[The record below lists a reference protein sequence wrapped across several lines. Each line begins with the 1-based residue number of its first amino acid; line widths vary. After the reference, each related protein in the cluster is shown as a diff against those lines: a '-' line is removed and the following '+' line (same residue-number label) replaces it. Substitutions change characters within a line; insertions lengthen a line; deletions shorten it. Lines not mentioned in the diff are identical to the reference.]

1 MKGIKYLSKSLV
13 QNRSLI
19 LLVSALLV
27 AVSAM
32 TSVTFFVDR
41 VDRALVL
48 QGSSLM
54 AADMVVENGTQLD
67 ESWTQ
72 SAIANNLEVSR
83 QVSFPSVLFIADEPV
98 LVQVK
103 AVDRAY
109 PLRGTLRVSDFS
121 AGGQGIESNAV
132 PSKGQVY
139 LDSVLQKKLAQQD
152 SINLGNLDLNIAG
165 TIVEEPD
172 RGGNLFQLAPRL
184 LINIEDLPASGLLG
198 PASRAKYRMLLAGE
212 LSALESFR
220 AWAKIHLPSGAHII
234 DIQNARPELRTALE
248 RGQRFLSLASLC
260 ASLLAGIAILLGS
273 RRYVNQ
279 AVDGVAVMRTL
290 GMTSKQVMLHHL
302 KEIGVVLVIGCTA
315 GILFGYLGQWFLSS
329 LIGDWFG
336 SDLPDPG
343 PRPLFT
349 GLLYGAVLLLG
360 FSLPVLWRIRRVSPL
375 RVLRRELDPP
385 DISSYLVWTVAIAA
399 FLLLVFWQV
408 QDSKLALA
416 VVLALVSVMLIAS
429 GFGRLVL
436 LLLRPFRKTHS
447 ALGMGLAALN
457 RHASLTQWQLAGFS
471 IGVTL
476 LLILGMVRVDLIDT
490 WSNSLSPTAP
500 NHFLINIQSNEQ
512 QKLQQWF
519 EDNNVAN
526 SGMYASSR
534 GRLVAINDEAVV
546 PESFPTSRGRRLA
559 GREFSL
565 GFSDQLQ
572 ADNRIIKGEPEW
584 PPVEPG
590 FTVEEGLAK
599 ELSIQPGTTLTFDV
613 AGQQVRATVT
623 SLRSISWDSFNV
635 NFFVQASETLKQ
647 GLPVAYLNSI
657 YLDDNAADVMKMIS
671 NDYPA
676 VSVLDLRPLL
686 KQVRDIM
693 DQGAYAVEAVFA
705 FTLLAAMLVTVG
717 AVQISR
723 EERSQEVAL
732 FRTFGATRKQILLGV
747 LSEFGLLGMVIGV
760 VSATLASVTGYL
772 VATVIFNL
780 SPVFNPMVWVA
791 GVVLSLLVLLIVG
804 FFSTRELMNK
814 PPMMILNTER

>member
-1 MKGIKYLSKSLV
+1 MKHMIKRLI
-13 QNRSLI
+13 QNRSIL

-54 AADMVVENGTQLD
+54 ASDMVIQNGARLD
-67 ESWTQ
+67 ASWTQ
-72 SAIANNLEVSR
+72 TAIANGLKVSQ
-83 QVSFPSVLFIADEPV
+83 QVSFPSVLFIDDEPV

-103 AVDRAY
+103 AVDRVY
-109 PLRGTLRVSDFS
+109 PLRGKLVVAD
-121 AGGQGIESNAV
+121 
-132 PSKGQVY
+132 SKGMTSTAIPASGQIY
-139 LDSVLQKKLAQQD
+139 LDEVLRKKLGDQSAL
-152 SINLGNLDLNIAG
+152 NLGNLDLTVAG
-165 TIVEEPD
+165 TILEEPD
-172 RGGNLFQLAPRL
+172 RGGSLFQLAPRL
-184 LINIEDLPASGLLG
+184 MINLDDLPKSGLLG
-198 PASRAKYRMLLAGE
+198 PASRAKFRLLLAGE
-212 LSALESFR
+212 LDSLQTFR
-220 AWAKIHLPSGAHII
+220 SWATENLPSGARII
-234 DIQNARPELRTALE
+234 DIQNARPELRTALD

-290 GMTSKQVMLHHL
+290 GMTSQQVMMHHL
-302 KEIGVVLVIGCTA
+302 KEIAVVLLVGCSA
-315 GILFGYLGQWFLSS
+315 GILLGYLGQWFLSS
-329 LIGDWFG
+329 LIGEWFG
-336 SDLPDPG
+336 SDLPKPG
-343 PRPLFT
+343 LRPLVM
-349 GLLYGAVLLLG
+349 GILYGAVLLLG

-385 DISSYLVWTVAIAA
+385 DIASYLVWSVAIAA

-408 QDSKLALA
+408 QDSKLAFA
-416 VVLALVSVMLIAS
+416 VVMALVAVMLIAS
-429 GFGRLVL
+429 GFGRLL
-436 LLLRPFRKTHS
+436 IILLRPLRHTHS
-447 ALGMGLAALN
+447 AMGMGLAALN

-476 LLILGMVRVDLIDT
+476 LLILGLVRVDLINT

-512 QKLQQWF
+512 EKLQQWF
-519 EDNNVAN
+519 RDNDVVN

-534 GRLVAINDEAVV
+534 GRLVAIDDRTVE
-546 PESFPTSRGRRLA
+546 PESFPSSRGQRLA

-565 GFSDQLQ
+565 GFSDRLQ
-572 ADNRIIKGEPEW
+572 SDNRIIRGETDW
-584 PPVEPG
+584 PPANPG
-590 FTVEEGLAK
+590 FTVEEGIAK
-599 ELSIQPGTTLTFDV
+599 ELSIVPGTILTFNV
-613 AGQQVRATVT
+613 AGQQVRAPVT

-635 NFFVQASETLKQ
+635 NFFVQASESLMQ
-647 GLPVAYLNSI
+647 DLPVAYLNSI
-657 YLDDNAADVMKMIS
+657 YLDDNAGDVMKMLAS
-671 NDYPA
+671 DYPA

-723 EERSQEVAL
+723 EERAQEVAL

-747 LSEFGLLGMVIGV
+747 LSEFGLLGAVIGV
-760 VSATLASVTGYL
+760 VSASLASVTGYL
-772 VATVIFNL
+772 VATGVFGL
-780 SPVFNPMVWVA
+780 SPVLNPMVWVA
-791 GVVLSLLVLLIVG
+791 GVLLSLLVLLIVG

-814 PPMMILNTER
+814 PPMMILNTEG

>member
-1 MKGIKYLSKSLV
+1 MKHMIKRLI
-13 QNRSLI
+13 QNRSIL

-54 AADMVVENGTQLD
+54 ASDMVIQNGARLD
-67 ESWTQ
+67 ASWTQ
-72 SAIANNLEVSR
+72 TAIANGLKVSQ
-83 QVSFPSVLFIADEPV
+83 QVSFPSVLFIDDEPV

-103 AVDRAY
+103 AVDRVY
-109 PLRGTLRVSDFS
+109 PLRGKLVVAD
-121 AGGQGIESNAV
+121 
-132 PSKGQVY
+132 SKGITSTAIPASGQIY
-139 LDSVLQKKLAQQD
+139 LDEVLRKKLGDQSAL
-152 SINLGNLDLNIAG
+152 NLGNLDLTVAG
-165 TIVEEPD
+165 TILEEPD
-172 RGGNLFQLAPRL
+172 RGGSLFQLAPRL
-184 LINIEDLPASGLLG
+184 MINLEDLPKSGLLG
-198 PASRAKYRMLLAGE
+198 PASRAKFRLLLAGE
-212 LSALESFR
+212 LDSLQTYRS
-220 AWAKIHLPSGAHII
+220 WATENLPSGARII
-234 DIQNARPELRTALE
+234 DIQNARPELRTALD

-290 GMTSKQVMLHHL
+290 GMTSQQVMMHHL
-302 KEIGVVLVIGCTA
+302 KEIAVVLLVGCSA
-315 GILFGYLGQWFLSS
+315 GILLGYLGQWFLSS
-329 LIGDWFG
+329 LIGEWFG
-336 SDLPDPG
+336 SDLPKPG
-343 PRPLFT
+343 LRPLVM
-349 GLLYGAVLLLG
+349 GILYGAVLLLG

-385 DISSYLVWTVAIAA
+385 DIASYLVWSVAIAA

-408 QDSKLALA
+408 QDSKLAFA
-416 VVLALVSVMLIAS
+416 VVMALIAVMLIAS
-429 GFGRLVL
+429 GFGRLL
-436 LLLRPFRKTHS
+436 LRLLRPLRHTHS
-447 ALGMGLAALN
+447 AMGMGLAALN

-476 LLILGMVRVDLIDT
+476 LLILGLVRVDLINT

-512 QKLQQWF
+512 EKLQQWF
-519 EDNNVAN
+519 RDNEVVN

-534 GRLVAINDEAVV
+534 GRLVAIDDRTVE
-546 PESFPTSRGRRLA
+546 PESFPSSRGQRLA

-565 GFSDQLQ
+565 GFSDRLQ
-572 ADNRIIKGEPEW
+572 SDNRIIKGETDW
-584 PPVEPG
+584 PPANPG
-590 FTVEEGLAK
+590 FTVEEGIAK
-599 ELSIQPGTTLTFDV
+599 ELSIVPGTILTFNV
-613 AGQQVRATVT
+613 AGQQVRAPVT

-635 NFFVQASETLKQ
+635 NFFVQASESLMQ
-647 GLPVAYLNSI
+647 DLPVAYLNSI
-657 YLDDNAADVMKMIS
+657 YLNDNAGDVMKMLAS
-671 NDYPA
+671 DYPA

-723 EERSQEVAL
+723 EERAQEVAL

-747 LSEFGLLGMVIGV
+747 LSEFGLLGAVIGV
-760 VSATLASVTGYL
+760 VSASLASITGYL
-772 VATVIFNL
+772 VATGIFGL
-780 SPVFNPMVWVA
+780 SPVLNPMVWVA
-791 GVVLSLLVLLIVG
+791 GVLLSLLVLLIVG

-814 PPMMILNTER
+814 PPMMILNTEG

>member
-1 MKGIKYLSKSLV
+1 MRRYSKSLL
-13 QNRSLI
+13 QNRSL
-19 LLVSALLV
+19 LLLMSALLV

-54 AADMVVENGTQLD
+54 AADMVIENGAQLD
-67 ESWTQ
+67 ETWTRK
-72 SAIANNLEVSR
+72 AMANGLQVSQ
-83 QVSFPSVLFIADEPV
+83 QVSFPSVLFINDEPV

-103 AVDRAY
+103 AVDQAY
-109 PLRGTLRVSDFS
+109 PLRGALRAADLNANELTSIP
-121 AGGQGIESNAV
+121 ANGQI
-132 PSKGQVY
+132 Y
-139 LDSVLQKKLAQQD
+139 LDPVLQKKLADQQTV
-152 SINLGNLDLNIAG
+152 NLGNLELSIKA
-165 TIVEEPD
+165 IIKEEPD

-184 LINIEDLPASGLLG
+184 LINLEDLPTSGLLG
-198 PASRAKYRMLLAGE
+198 PASRAKYRLLLAGD
-212 LSALESFR
+212 LGSLETFR
-220 AWAKIHLPSGAHII
+220 AWATAHLPSGAHII

-290 GMTSKQVMLHHL
+290 GMTSHQVMLHHL
-302 KEIGVVLVIGCTA
+302 KEIGLVLVIGCSA
-315 GILFGYLGQWFLSS
+315 GILLGYLGQWFLSS

-336 SDLPDPG
+336 SDLPKPG
-343 PRPLFT
+343 PRPLVM
-349 GLLYGAVLLLG
+349 GVLYGAVLLMG

-385 DISSYLVWTVAIAA
+385 DISSYLVWTVAIVA

-408 QDSKLALA
+408 ADSKLAFA
-416 VVLALVSVMLIAS
+416 VVMALVSVMLISS
-429 GFGRLVL
+429 GLGRL
-436 LLLRPFRKTHS
+436 LLLSLRPLRRTHS
-447 ALGMGLAALN
+447 AIGMGLAALN

-476 LLILGMVRVDLIDT
+476 LLILGLVRVDLINT

-500 NHFLINIQSNEQ
+500 NHFLINIQANEQ
-512 QKLQQWF
+512 QALQDWY
-519 EDNNVAN
+519 ENKGVAN
-526 SGMYASSR
+526 SGMYASSH
-534 GRLVAINDEAVV
+534 GGLIAINDQTVE

-565 GFSDQLQ
+565 GFSNQLQ
-572 ADNRIIKGEPEW
+572 SDNRIIQGESDW
-584 PPVEPG
+584 PPAKPG
-590 FTVEEGLAK
+590 FTVEEGMAK
-599 ELSIQPGTTLTFDV
+599 ELNITPGTILTFDV
-613 AGQQVRATVT
+613 AGQQVRAPVT

-635 NFFVQASETLKQ
+635 NFFVQASEDLKQ
-647 GLPVAYLNSI
+647 DLPVAYLNSI
-657 YLDDNAADVMKMIS
+657 YLDTNAPEVMKMIA

-693 DQGAYAVEAVFA
+693 DQGAYAVEAVFT

-732 FRTFGATRKQILLGV
+732 FRTFGATRQQILLGV
-747 LSEFGLLGMVIGV
+747 LSEFGLLGIVIGF
-760 VSATLASVTGYL
+760 VSASLASVTGYL
-772 VATVIFNL
+772 VATGIFDL
-780 SPVFNPMVWVA
+780 SPTFNPMVWVA
-791 GVVLSLLVLLIVG
+791 GVLLSLIVLLIVG

-814 PPMMILNTER
+814 PPMMILNTDR

>member
-1 MKGIKYLSKSLV
+1 MKHMIKRLI
-13 QNRSLI
+13 QNRSIL

-54 AADMVVENGTQLD
+54 ASDMVIQNGARLD
-67 ESWTQ
+67 ASWTQ
-72 SAIANNLEVSR
+72 TAIANGLKVSQ
-83 QVSFPSVLFIADEPV
+83 QVSFPSVLFIDDEPV

-103 AVDRAY
+103 AVDRVY
-109 PLRGTLRVSDFS
+109 PLRGKLVVAD
-121 AGGQGIESNAV
+121 
-132 PSKGQVY
+132 SKGMTTTVIPAIGQIY
-139 LDSVLQKKLAQQD
+139 LDEVLRKKLGDQSAL
-152 SINLGNLDLNIAG
+152 NLGNLDLTVAG
-165 TIVEEPD
+165 TILEEPD
-172 RGGNLFQLAPRL
+172 RGGSLFQLAPRL
-184 LINIEDLPASGLLG
+184 MINLEDLPKSGLLG
-198 PASRAKYRMLLAGE
+198 PASRAKFRLLLAGE
-212 LSALESFR
+212 LDSLQTFR
-220 AWAKIHLPSGAHII
+220 SWATENLPSGARII
-234 DIQNARPELRTALE
+234 DIQNARPELRTALD

-290 GMTSKQVMLHHL
+290 GMTSQQVMMHHL
-302 KEIGVVLVIGCTA
+302 KEIAVVLLVGCSA
-315 GILFGYLGQWFLSS
+315 GILLGYLGQWFLSS
-329 LIGDWFG
+329 LIGEWFG
-336 SDLPDPG
+336 SDLPKPG
-343 PRPLFT
+343 LRPLVM
-349 GLLYGAVLLLG
+349 GILYGAVLLLG

-385 DISSYLVWTVAIAA
+385 DIASYLVWSVAIAA

-408 QDSKLALA
+408 QDSKLAFA
-416 VVLALVSVMLIAS
+416 VVMALVAVMLIAS
-429 GFGRLVL
+429 GFGRLL
-436 LLLRPFRKTHS
+436 IILLRPLRHTHS
-447 ALGMGLAALN
+447 AMGMGLAALN

-476 LLILGMVRVDLIDT
+476 LLILGLVRVDLINT

-512 QKLQQWF
+512 EKLQQWF
-519 EDNNVAN
+519 RDNEVVN

-534 GRLVAINDEAVV
+534 GRLVAIDDRTVE
-546 PESFPTSRGRRLA
+546 PESFPSSRGQRLA

-565 GFSDQLQ
+565 GFSDRLQ
-572 ADNRIIKGEPEW
+572 SDNRIIRGETDW
-584 PPVEPG
+584 PPANPG
-590 FTVEEGLAK
+590 FTVEEGIAK
-599 ELSIQPGTTLTFDV
+599 ELSIVPGTILTFNV
-613 AGQQVRATVT
+613 AGQQVRAPVT

-635 NFFVQASETLKQ
+635 NFFVQASESLMQ
-647 GLPVAYLNSI
+647 DLPVAYLNSI
-657 YLDDNAADVMKMIS
+657 YLDDNAGDVMKMLAS
-671 NDYPA
+671 DYPA

-723 EERSQEVAL
+723 EERAQEVAL

-747 LSEFGLLGMVIGV
+747 LSEFGLLGAVIGV
-760 VSATLASVTGYL
+760 VSASLASVTGYL
-772 VATVIFNL
+772 VATGVFGL
-780 SPVFNPMVWVA
+780 SPVLNPMVWVA
-791 GVVLSLLVLLIVG
+791 GVLLSLLVLLIVG

-814 PPMMILNTER
+814 PPMMILNTEG

>member
-1 MKGIKYLSKSLV
+1 MKHMIKRLI
-13 QNRSLI
+13 QNRSIL

-54 AADMVVENGTQLD
+54 ASDMVIQNGARLD
-67 ESWTQ
+67 ASWTQ
-72 SAIANNLEVSR
+72 TAIANGLKVSQ
-83 QVSFPSVLFIADEPV
+83 QVSFPSVLFIDDEPV

-103 AVDRAY
+103 AVDRVY
-109 PLRGTLRVSDFS
+109 PLRGKLVVAD
-121 AGGQGIESNAV
+121 
-132 PSKGQVY
+132 SKGMTSTAIPASGQIY
-139 LDSVLQKKLAQQD
+139 LDEVLRKKLGDQSAV
-152 SINLGNLDLNIAG
+152 NLGNLDLTVAG
-165 TIVEEPD
+165 TILEEPD
-172 RGGNLFQLAPRL
+172 RGGSLFQLAPRL
-184 LINIEDLPASGLLG
+184 MINLDDLPKSGLLG
-198 PASRAKYRMLLAGE
+198 PASRAKFRLLLAGE
-212 LSALESFR
+212 LDSLQTFR
-220 AWAKIHLPSGAHII
+220 SWATENLPSGARII
-234 DIQNARPELRTALE
+234 DIQNARPELRTALD

-290 GMTSKQVMLHHL
+290 GMTSQQVMMHHL
-302 KEIGVVLVIGCTA
+302 KEIAVVLLVGCSA
-315 GILFGYLGQWFLSS
+315 GILLGYLGQWFLSS
-329 LIGDWFG
+329 LIGEWFG
-336 SDLPDPG
+336 SDLPKPG
-343 PRPLFT
+343 LRPLVM
-349 GLLYGAVLLLG
+349 GILYGAVLLLG

-385 DISSYLVWTVAIAA
+385 DIASYLVWSVAIAA

-408 QDSKLALA
+408 QDSKLAFA
-416 VVLALVSVMLIAS
+416 VVMALVAVMLIAS
-429 GFGRLVL
+429 GFGRLL
-436 LLLRPFRKTHS
+436 IILLRPLRHTHS
-447 ALGMGLAALN
+447 AMGMGLAALN

-476 LLILGMVRVDLIDT
+476 LLILGLVRVDLINT

-512 QKLQQWF
+512 EKLQQWF
-519 EDNNVAN
+519 RDNEVVS

-534 GRLVAINDEAVV
+534 GRLVAIDDRTVE
-546 PESFPTSRGRRLA
+546 PESFPSSRGQRLA

-565 GFSDQLQ
+565 GFSDRLQ
-572 ADNRIIKGEPEW
+572 SDNRIIRGETDW
-584 PPVEPG
+584 PPANPG
-590 FTVEEGLAK
+590 FTVEEGIAK
-599 ELSIQPGTTLTFDV
+599 ELSIVPGTILTFNV
-613 AGQQVRATVT
+613 AGQQVRAPVT

-635 NFFVQASETLKQ
+635 NFFVQASESLMQ
-647 GLPVAYLNSI
+647 DLPVAYLNSI
-657 YLDDNAADVMKMIS
+657 YLDDNAGDVMKMLAS
-671 NDYPA
+671 DYPA

-723 EERSQEVAL
+723 EERAQEVAL

-747 LSEFGLLGMVIGV
+747 LSEFGLLGAVIGV
-760 VSATLASVTGYL
+760 VSASLASVTGYL
-772 VATVIFNL
+772 VATGVFGL
-780 SPVFNPMVWVA
+780 SPVLNPMVWVA
-791 GVVLSLLVLLIVG
+791 GVLLSLLVLLIVG

-814 PPMMILNTER
+814 PPMMILNTEG